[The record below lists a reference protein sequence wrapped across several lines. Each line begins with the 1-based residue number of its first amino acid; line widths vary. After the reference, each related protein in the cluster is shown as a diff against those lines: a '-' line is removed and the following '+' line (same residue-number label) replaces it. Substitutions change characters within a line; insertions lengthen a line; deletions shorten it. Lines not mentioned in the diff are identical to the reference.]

1 MDFENLVREAESVCE
16 KKIKE
21 VTETGKKNELK
32 VLDAFR
38 NAEVDE
44 YTVSLRSTGYGYN
57 DKGREVLSKV
67 FSLSLGAE
75 DAIVLPQLISGTHA
89 ISSVFFSLL
98 RPQDT
103 LLSITGPVYDT
114 LKDVIDSLNDWGIR
128 YQEIPFDYRTD
139 TDYIKSLVKEVPKV
153 IFIQRSCGYNWSR
166 NSLTIEEIEEL
177 VYNIKKIFPD
187 SIILIDNC
195 YGEFV
200 EEREPLEVGADI
212 IVGSLIKG
220 IGGNL
225 APTGAYIAGKK
236 DFIDAIGER
245 ITAPGQG
252 IEIGPTLGLQR
263 EILQGLLFAPHFV
276 AESLKGLTVGA
287 YILEKLGFNVLPKWE
302 EKRGDAVQR
311 VILKDEEKLIRFL
324 QGIQSACPVN
334 STYLPEPQDLPGY
347 DAPVILAGGGF
358 VQGST
363 GEFSADGI
371 LKPPYVAFIQGGYSF
386 NPVVAGIIRGIEKIF
401 KEGK

>member
-38 NAEVDE
+38 KAEVDE

-371 LKPPYVAFIQGGYSF
+371 LKPPYVAFIQGGYSS
-386 NPVVAGIIRGIEKIF
+386 NPVVAGIIMGIERIF

>member
-1 MDFENLVREAESVCE
+1 MDLEGLVREAEVIC
-16 KKIKE
+16 KNKIE
-21 VTETGKKNELK
+21 EIRGIAKKNELK

-38 NAEVDE
+38 KAKVDE
-44 YTVSLRSTGYGYN
+44 YTVSFRGTGYGYN
-57 DKGREVLSKV
+57 DRGREMLSKV
-67 FSLSLGAE
+67 FSHSLGAE
-75 DAIVLPQLISGTHA
+75 SAIVLPQIVSGTHA

-98 RPQDT
+98 RPKDT
-103 LLSITGPVYDT
+103 ILSLTGPVYDT
-114 LKDVIDSLNDWGIR
+114 LKDVLDALKDWGIR
-128 YQEIPFDYRTD
+128 YQEIPFEYKSD
-139 TDYIKSLVKEVPKV
+139 TDYIKSFVKEIPKI

-166 NSLTIEEIEEL
+166 KSLTVEEVKNL
-177 VYNIKKIFPD
+177 VYNIKGVFRE
-187 SIILIDNC
+187 SIIVVDNC
-195 YGEFV
+195 YGEFI
-200 EEREPLEVGADI
+200 EEKEPLEGGVDI
-212 IVGSLIKG
+212 IIGSLIKG

-225 APTGAYIAGKK
+225 APAGSYIAGKK
-236 DFIDAIGER
+236 DLLNIIGER

-287 YILEKLGFNVLPKWE
+287 YLLEKLGFDVLPRWD

-311 VILKDEEKLIRFL
+311 VILMDEEKLVKFL

-334 STYLPEPQDLPGY
+334 SHYKPEPQNLPGY

-371 LKPPYVAFIQGGYSF
+371 LKPPYVAFIQGGYSS
-386 NPVVAGIIRGIEKIF
+386 NQVVDGIIRGIEKIF